1 MKKFWV
7 GSALTQTPHLTRP
20 IAKDPASMIQRP
32 AIFLDRDNT
41 LIHDDGYVFEIKKFA
56 WINGATAALKR
67 FHEANIPVFIVTN
80 QGGIGRGVFSEDQM
94 HHFNSHL
101 ISAASKAGGC
111 ITDIAFC
118 PHHPL
123 SPNPEMAIACGCRK
137 PEPGLLF
144 NLARRWNINLSRSVM
159 IGDRDSDVEA
169 GHRAGAHGYLFRQ
182 NNLDDLAKQV
192 ICTHFSPN
200 IGSANA

>member
-1 MKKFWV
+1 MLQK
-7 GSALTQTPHLTRP
+7 
-20 IAKDPASMIQRP
+20 P

-41 LIHDDGYVFEIKKFA
+41 LIHDDGYIFEIEKFA
-56 WINGATAALKR
+56 WINGAVAALKR

-80 QGGIGRGVFSEDQM
+80 QGGIGRGIFSEDQM
-94 HHFNSHL
+94 HHFNSHM
-101 ISAASKAGGC
+101 IAAASKAGGC

-123 SPNPEMAIACGCRK
+123 SPNPAMAISCGCRK

-144 NLARRWNINLSRSVM
+144 SLAQKWKIDLGASVM

-169 GHRAGAHGYLFRQ
+169 GHRAGTHGYLFTQ
-182 NNLDDLAKQV
+182 NSLDDLAKQV
-192 ICTHFSPN
+192 IFTHFSPKTGN
-200 IGSANA
+200 ANA